1 MDSTQYF
8 SGLADAYTI
17 GRPAYAKAFVD
28 SLYSRYGFSEQSV
41 IADIGCGTGKLAK
54 QLLERG
60 SFVYGVEPNA
70 DMRETALE
78 ELGGCGRFQAV
89 DGTAAETNLEE
100 QSVDFITAAQAFHWF
115 DVFMFRKECKR
126 ILKENGTV
134 FLIWN
139 LRDTSDK
146 VNQSSFEIF
155 SEYCPKFHGFSGGV
169 QKDDLRIREFF
180 RDKYEYIEFENP
192 LSYDRDKFISRSLSS
207 SYSLKK
213 GDEKYGEYIAAL
225 SAVFERYA
233 KNNVLTVANKT
244 VAYVGR
250 MKEVD

>member
-8 SGLADAYTI
+8 SGLADDYVI
-17 GRPAYAKAFVD
+17 GRPAYAKAFVE
-28 SLYSRYGFSEQSV
+28 SLYSRYGFSKQSV
-41 IADIGCGTGKLAK
+41 IADIGSGTGKFAK

-70 DMRETALE
+70 DMRNIARKELE
-78 ELGGCGRFQAV
+78 GFEKFCPV
-89 DGTAAETNLEE
+89 NGTAAETNLGE
-100 QSVDFITAAQAFHWF
+100 QSVDFVTAAQAFHWF
-115 DVFMFRKECKR
+115 DGALFRRECKR
-126 ILKENGTV
+126 ILKRNGLV

-169 QKDDLRIREFF
+169 QKDDPRIRDFF
-180 RDKYEYIEFENP
+180 HGKYEYIEFENP
-192 LSYDRDKFISRSLSS
+192 LFYDREKFISRSLSS

-213 GDEKYGEYIAAL
+213 EEEKYGEYIAAL
-225 SAVFERYA
+225 SELFERYA
-233 KNNVLTVANKT
+233 KDDVLTVANKT
-244 VAYVGR
+244 VAYAGKV
-250 MKEVD
+250 E

>member
-8 SGLADAYTI
+8 SGLADDYVI
-17 GRPAYAKAFVD
+17 GRPAYAKAFVE
-28 SLYSRYGFSEQSV
+28 SLYSRYGFSKQSV
-41 IADIGCGTGKLAK
+41 IADIGSGTGKLAK

-70 DMRETALE
+70 DMRSIARKELE
-78 ELGGCGRFQAV
+78 GFEKFCPV
-89 DGTAAETNLEE
+89 NGTAAETNLGE
-100 QSVDFITAAQAFHWF
+100 QSVDFVTAAQAFHWF
-115 DVFMFRKECKR
+115 DGALFRRECKR
-126 ILKENGTV
+126 ILKRNGLV

-169 QKDDLRIREFF
+169 QKNDPRIRDFF
-180 RDKYEYIEFENP
+180 RGKYEYIEFENP
-192 LSYDRDKFISRSLSS
+192 LFYDREKFISRSLSS

-213 GDEKYGEYIAAL
+213 EEEKYGEYIAAL
-225 SAVFERYA
+225 SELFERYA
-233 KNNVLTVANKT
+233 KDDVLTVANKT
-244 VAYVGR
+244 VAYAGKV
-250 MKEVD
+250 E